1 MTLMRENPNRMVNCQ
16 HAHAVFVWVG
26 YRFMLPSVCES
37 MVTAVAVWVELAA
50 QPQSGTSMERA
61 DSRDPCSQTGRIYG
75 VWGKGDIKVF

>member
-1 MTLMRENPNRMVNCQ
+1 MRENPNRMVNCQ

-50 QPQSGTSMERA
+50 QSVRNEREYLSVMNGA
-61 DSRDPCSQTGRIYG
+61 VVGEMKSQRT
-75 VWGKGDIKVF
+75 KT